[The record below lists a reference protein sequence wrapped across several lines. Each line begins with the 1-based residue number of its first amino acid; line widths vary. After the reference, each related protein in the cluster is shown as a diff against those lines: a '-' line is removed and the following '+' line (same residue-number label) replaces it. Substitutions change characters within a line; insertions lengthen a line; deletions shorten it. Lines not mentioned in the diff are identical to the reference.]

1 MIDTASRSKHG
12 QRNLRLPWPVHSGVT
27 ARENGVI
34 KKLPA
39 KNTTAFT
46 LIELLVV
53 IAIIGILAALLL
65 PSLSQAK
72 ETARRIRC
80 TSNQHQISLA
90 NMMYSDDYDG
100 GYPPRP
106 EDRVANANPRWP
118 SLLLPYYQMTNI
130 LLCPSEKTL
139 RPATTGTNSPFLGDA
154 AWRSYII
161 NGFNDGYAAKYNG
174 WVSTTSCTNPVNQLP
189 NLRENDIN
197 LPSATALFSEKL
209 SFDGDFFMDYFNI
222 DDGNVL
228 DQTKHSGA
236 NTNQGG
242 SVVAFVDG
250 SARYMNNLT
259 TMQPVVLWCTVP
271 LYRNG
276 ATPP

>member
-1 MIDTASRSKHG
+1 MRWKQNTMNK
-12 QRNLRLPWPVHSGVT
+12 LL
-27 ARENGVI
+27 AR
-34 KKLPA
+34 K
-39 KNTTAFT
+39 TTAFT

-53 IAIIGILAALLL
+53 IAIIAILASMLL

-90 NMMYSDDYDG
+90 NMIYADDYKG

-118 SLLLPYYQMTNI
+118 SLLLPYYLMTNI
-130 LLCPSEKTL
+130 LLCPSEKTNA
-139 RPATTGTNSPFLGDA
+139 PATSGAASTFPGDQ
-154 AWRSYII
+154 AWRSYLI
-161 NGFNDGYAAKYNG
+161 NGFNDGYAAKYPG
-174 WVSTTSCTNPVNQLP
+174 WTSTSTCTNPANQLP
-189 NLRENDIN
+189 YLTENDIP
-197 LPSATALFSEKL
+197 LPSATAVFSEKL
-209 SFDGDFFMDYFNI
+209 SFAGDFFMDYFNI
-222 DDGNVL
+222 DDGNIL
-228 DQTKHSGA
+228 DQTKHSGV
-236 NTNQGG
+236 NTNEGG

-250 SARYMNNLT
+250 SARYMKNLT
-259 TMQPVVLWCTVP
+259 TMQPTVLWCTVP